1 MKASRV
7 VTAGAA
13 LAACGVLGMAPAAA
27 QASSAPD
34 PAWTKQ
40 APASHPSGRD
50 VPAMAYDAATGTV
63 VLFGGEGIH
72 GLLHDTWT
80 WNGTTWTKQHPAT
93 SPPARAAAAMAYDAA
108 TGTVVLFGGE
118 GIHGGSLA
126 DTWTWDGTTWTKQDP
141 ATSPPRRAAAAMA
154 YDAATGTVVLFG
166 GISGS
171 FTGFLHDT
179 WTWDGTTWTK
189 QAPASHPSARDAA
202 AMAYDAA
209 TGTAVLFGGYRS
221 RLPRSLDDTWTW
233 DGTTWT
239 KQHPATSPPR
249 LRLAATAYDAATG
262 TVVLFSGLALA
273 PIHGPSNDTWT
284 WDGTTWTEQHPAT
297 SPAPRFDAAMA
308 YDAATRTAV
317 LFGGNGIHAILDDT
331 WTWG

>member
-154 YDAATGTVVLFG
+154 YDAATGT
-166 GISGS
+166 
-171 FTGFLHDT
+171 
-179 WTWDGTTWTK
+179 
-189 QAPASHPSARDAA
+189 
-202 AMAYDAA
+202 
-209 TGTAVLFGGYRS
+209 AVLFGGYRS